1 MGKLAKLSIQAYK
14 TIEFNENEKVGKPF
28 KIMFNPDKYEE
39 KYEID
44 YKDDQAQGTAGNAP
58 KFSKIKPQDFQFEF
72 LIDGTGV
79 TNDVKKI
86 VSVAKEI
93 EDFFKVVYEYK
104 GEEHRPSFC
113 KIHWG
118 RLLIK
123 CNLKTCSISSTL
135 FNSDGYPLRAR
146 IKATF
151 SEVISDKLRA
161 RVQADA
167 SPDMTHIRQTTNDDN
182 LPLMTYQIYG
192 NIRYYPLVAR
202 FNDLLQFQ
210 VLEPGTEIV
219 FPPLDELL
227 QLNADEKKRFSNV

>member
-14 TIEFNENEKVGKPF
+14 TIEFNETEKVGEPF
-28 KIMFNPDKYEE
+28 TIMFNPDKYEE

-44 YKDDQAQGTAGNAP
+44 YKEDQAQGTAGNAP

-79 TNDVKKI
+79 AKGTKQI
-86 VSVAKEI
+86 VSVDKEI

-104 GEEHRPSFC
+104 GEKHRPSFC

-123 CNLKTCSISSTL
+123 CNLKTCSVSSTL
-135 FNSDGYPLRAR
+135 FNADGYPLRAR

-161 RVQADA
+161 RKQADA
-167 SPDMTHIRQTTNDDN
+167 SPDMTHIRQIKNNDS
-182 LPLMTYQIYG
+182 LPLMTHRIYG
-192 NIRYYPLVAR
+192 NIKYYPLVAR
-202 FNDLLQFQ
+202 FNNLLQFQ

-219 FPPLDELL
+219 FPPLDALL
-227 QLNADEKKRFSNV
+227 RLNTTETERFTNA